1 MTLSDSDQENTSTR
15 KITLFSSN
23 VGFVPDKYPL
33 WMLLAMFDQSL
44 KFMGFAETL
53 GVGLVLSPA
62 VTLNQDH
69 FPLLKFLLFNT
80 SHAS

>member
-15 KITLFSSN
+15 KITHFSSN

-33 WMLLAMFDQSL
+33 WMLLAMLINHWS
-44 KFMGFAETL
+44 FMGFAEIL
-53 GVGLVLSPA
+53 GVELVLSPA

-69 FPLLKFLLFNT
+69 FPLLIFLLFNT